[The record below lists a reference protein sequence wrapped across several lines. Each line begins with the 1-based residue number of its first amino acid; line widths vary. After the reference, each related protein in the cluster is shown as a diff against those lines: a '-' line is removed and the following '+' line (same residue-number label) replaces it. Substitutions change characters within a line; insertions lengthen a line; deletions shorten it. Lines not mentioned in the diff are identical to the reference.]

1 MALFF
6 CVVLFFILVAT
17 ITLFG
22 YAKYVRPTRML
33 EQLESY
39 SVGAI
44 GGTDSAVKKSAA
56 KLTVEFLAT
65 LGGLMPSSAEETS
78 IKKKELAAA
87 GFRAESAVYVV
98 VGMQM
103 LATAALVIAGF
114 LLRNHAPN
122 PMLRLLMPA
131 FFGVLGYMAP
141 GIVLGRL
148 TARRQEQLRYAL
160 ADALDMLVV
169 CSEAGCA
176 LDQAILNVS
185 REFKMVHKA
194 MSEEFSLVNMEI
206 MTGASR
212 ADALRNLALRT
223 GEDELK
229 KLVAILIQT
238 DKFGTSIADALR
250 TQADFMRVK
259 RRQSA
264 EERAGKVGVK
274 LIFPIFFFCMPSLIV
289 VVMGPALLELMKN
302 FLPALN
308 GAN

>member
-1 MALFF
+1 MALFI
-6 CVVLFFILVAT
+6 CVLLFLVLVIA
-17 ITLFG
+17 ITFFG
-22 YAKYVRPTRML
+22 YGQYVRPTRML
-33 EQLESY
+33 EQLENH
-39 SVGAI
+39 SVGLM
-44 GGTDSAVKKSAA
+44 GDSESAA
-56 KLTVEFLAT
+56 KRSVGKLATEFLAS
-65 LGGLMPSSAEETS
+65 LGSLMPSSAEETGM
-78 IKKKELAAA
+78 KKKELAAA
-87 GFRAESAVYVV
+87 GFRADSAVYVI
-98 VGMQM
+98 VGIQL
-103 LATAALVIAGF
+103 LATVVLVVLGF
-114 LLRNHAPN
+114 LLRDHAPN

-131 FFGVLGYMAP
+131 FFGAVGYMGP

-194 MSEEFSLVNMEI
+194 LSEEFSLVNMEI
-206 MTGASR
+206 VTGAAR

-223 GEDELK
+223 GEEELK

-289 VVMGPALLELMKN
+289 VVMGPALLDLMKN
-302 FLPALN
+302 FLPSLN